1 MRAHPPYISP
11 MAKRTTLD
19 QLIACGLEE
28 SAAAKLL
35 PRANEILASPSPTSR
50 WKKLSREVLK
60 PEHPFRLHKLLFE
73 TAYGDW
79 DPARGPAPAWF
90 PEDGQAGNT
99 NIAALTR
106 YLKLDSYP
114 ELHAWSAAHRLRYWE
129 LMIQRL
135 GIRLRRPYTA
145 IADLSRGAESPGWL
159 AGARLNIA
167 ESCFQAAGDSPAIVY
182 QPQEGPISTMRYKEL
197 LALSGRVANALD
209 DSGFS
214 PGDAVALCMPMTAES
229 AAAYL
234 GIIQAGCVAV
244 SIADSFA
251 PHEIEVRLRLANAR
265 AVFTQDILP
274 RLGAELPLYA
284 KVAAAHAPR
293 AIVIPAHP
301 PDLGVK
307 LRPGDTSWED
317 FLSPLDRFEP
327 RARRPC
333 DHINIL
339 FSSGTTGEPKA
350 IPWNQTTPIKCAA
363 DGHMH
368 HDIHPGDVV
377 AWPTNL
383 GWMMGPW
390 LIFASLIN
398 KATMALYYD
407 APTGRGFG
415 RFVEEA
421 RISVLGVVPS
431 LVRAWKETGCM
442 EGLDWSAIKAFSSTG
457 ECSNPD
463 DMLYLMSLAGYRPVV
478 EYCGGTEIGGGYM
491 TSTTVQPAAPSTFT
505 TPALGLDFAV
515 LDGDGEPADSG
526 ELFLLP
532 PSIGLSTELLN
543 RDHHEVYF
551 AGTPPP
557 PGDVPLR
564 RHGDQVERLGNNQYR
579 ALGRADDTMNLS
591 GIKVSSAE
599 IERTLNSVRGI
610 SETAA
615 IAVPPLQGGPSQLV
629 VYAVVS
635 GEFRAECLKES
646 LQAAIRRDLNPLFRI
661 GAVVIVESLPRTASG
676 KVMRRVLRD
685 EYRAGFKDSPE
696 AGADRDPQR
705 GFRAADDHPTR

>member
-1 MRAHPPYISP
+1 
-11 MAKRTTLD
+11 MAKKTTLD
-19 QLIACGLEE
+19 QLVACGLEE
-28 SAAAKLL
+28 PAAAKLL
-35 PRANEILASPSPTSR
+35 PRANEILASPFAAEC
-50 WKKLSREVLK
+50 WKRLSREVLK

-99 NIAALTR
+99 NIAALTGL
-106 YLKLDSYP
+106 LKLDSYQ
-114 ELHAWSAAHRLRYWE
+114 ELHAWSTAHRFRYWD

-145 IADLSRGAESPGWL
+145 IADLSRGTESPRWL
-159 AGARLNIA
+159 VDARLNIA
-167 ESCFQAAGDSPAIVY
+167 ESCFQAAGDTPAIVY
-182 QPQEGPISTMRYKEL
+182 QPPGAPLSTMTCREL
-197 LALSGRVANALD
+197 LTLSNRVANALVEAGLRPD
-209 DSGFS
+209 
-214 PGDAVALCMPMTAES
+214 DAVALCMPMTAES
-229 AAAYL
+229 AAIYL

-251 PHEIEVRLRLANAR
+251 PHEIEVRLRLADAR
-265 AVFTQDILP
+265 VVFTQDHLP

-284 KVAAAHAPR
+284 KVVAAHAPH
-293 AIVIPAHP
+293 AIVVPAHP

-307 LRPGDTSWED
+307 LRPGDTTWED
-317 FLSPLDRFEP
+317 FLSPLDRFDP
-327 RARRPC
+327 RPRRPC

-377 AWPTNL
+377 AWPTSL

-390 LIFASLIN
+390 LIYASLIN
-398 KATMALYYD
+398 KATMALYCD

-421 RISVLGVVPS
+421 RINILGVVPS
-431 LVRAWKETGCM
+431 LVRAWKESGCM
-442 EGLDWSAIKAFSSTG
+442 EGLDWSAVKAFSSTG

-478 EYCGGTEIGGGYM
+478 EYCGGTEIGGGYL
-491 TSTTVQPAAPSTFT
+491 TSTTVQPNAPSTFT
-505 TPALGLDFAV
+505 TAALGLDFAV
-515 LDGDGEPADSG
+515 LDGEGEPADSG

-543 RDHHEVYF
+543 KDHHEVYY
-551 AGTPPP
+551 AGTPSS
-557 PGDVPLR
+557 PGGVPLR
-564 RHGDQVERLGNNQYR
+564 RHGDQVERLGDNQYR
-579 ALGRADDTMNLS
+579 ALGRADDTMNLG

-599 IERTLNSVRGI
+599 IERTLNAVRGI

-615 IAVPPLQGGPSQLV
+615 IAVPPPRGGPSQLV

-635 GEFRAECLKES
+635 GEVHAEGLEDS
-646 LQAAIRRDLNPLFRI
+646 LQAALRRNLNPLFRI
-661 GAVVIVESLPRTASG
+661 GAVIVVESLPRTASG
-676 KVMRRVLRD
+676 KVMRRILRD
-685 EYRAGFKDSPE
+685 EYRAESRESP
-696 AGADRDPQR
+696 GVPGKHGQGPSKRFPRR
-705 GFRAADDHPTR
+705 G